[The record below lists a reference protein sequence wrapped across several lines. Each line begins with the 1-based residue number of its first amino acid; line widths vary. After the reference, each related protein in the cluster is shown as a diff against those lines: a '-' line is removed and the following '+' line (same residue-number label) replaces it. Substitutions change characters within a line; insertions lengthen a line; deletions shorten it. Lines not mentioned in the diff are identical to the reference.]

1 MPLYEWK
8 GKNRYGDIVQGKRI
22 ARSAEGLAKSLQRE
36 QVVVEDIKRTR
47 AELKIPFLQRQ
58 KVKLKDLAIYS
69 RQLSVLIDAELP
81 LIQSLNILA
90 EQTKNR
96 YFKHVIQEIREDVE
110 GGSTLNQ
117 AKRKFPKVF
126 DDLYCNLVAS
136 GEESGSLDIMLKRL
150 AEFLEKIVKLRS
162 QVRQAM
168 IYPTSIVL
176 FSIVVVIFMMWK
188 VIPVFANIY
197 LELGAQ
203 LPALTAG
210 VLALSGFIQKYILFI
225 ALGFIGLFLLLGYIR
240 RTNEGRKVFDRI
252 TLKIPLFGKLLEKV
266 GLSRITR
273 TLSTLLSGGVPM
285 LESLKITSTT
295 SGNVVVENYVMQS
308 RTLVAEGSSLTDA
321 LREGGQFPFMF
332 IQMVGVGEATGTLDE
347 MLSKLADFYDD
358 EVESTTAAL
367 LSIMEPVLLIFVGGM
382 VGTIIISMYLPIFSL
397 LGKL

>member
-162 QVRQAM
+162 QVR
-168 IYPTSIVL
+168 
-176 FSIVVVIFMMWK
+176 
-188 VIPVFANIY
+188 
-197 LELGAQ
+197 
-203 LPALTAG
+203 
-210 VLALSGFIQKYILFI
+210 
-225 ALGFIGLFLLLGYIR
+225 
-240 RTNEGRKVFDRI
+240 
-252 TLKIPLFGKLLEKV
+252 
-266 GLSRITR
+266 
-273 TLSTLLSGGVPM
+273 
-285 LESLKITSTT
+285 
-295 SGNVVVENYVMQS
+295 
-308 RTLVAEGSSLTDA
+308 
-321 LREGGQFPFMF
+321 
-332 IQMVGVGEATGTLDE
+332 
-347 MLSKLADFYDD
+347 
-358 EVESTTAAL
+358 
-367 LSIMEPVLLIFVGGM
+367 
-382 VGTIIISMYLPIFSL
+382 
-397 LGKL
+397 